1 MRGGERVRKREST
14 KRNEKVRQRSRKR
27 KRGWEF
33 QPKSSYALE
42 GGVWSFE
49 KFNFLV
55 MPILFAHFSYRIFL
69 LSFSNHNFE

>member
-1 MRGGERVRKREST
+1 MRGKERVRKREST

-33 QPKSSYALE
+33 QPKSYGLE

-55 MPILFAHFSYRIFL
+55 MPILFAHFSYKTFL
-69 LSFSNHNFE
+69 FFFKS